1 MPEVSRYRARMT
13 KPDFGYSSVTADKV
27 AQGID
32 DAIEEAQGI
41 LEDMV
46 APREDRTFENT
57 MVPLDRI
64 ADVLSKA
71 NARYA
76 FMGYVHPEKEIR
88 SAAKTAEEKLES
100 FGVEMVFRDDLNAA
114 VQEYA
119 VTDEATELGAESA
132 RFVEFTLRDL
142 RHAGHELSPEA
153 RARVKERTQ
162 RLVELGVRFQENIDE
177 WEDHILVTTD
187 DLEGLPPSFAESLE
201 TDEDTGKL
209 KVTLAYPHLIPF
221 VENAKRRDLR
231 EQLSFKF
238 NTQAVEANRE
248 ILEEARRLRH
258 EIAEEFGVP
267 SWAHHRLEER
277 MAKDPERVASFYEG
291 LISPLTKQGEA
302 DLSVMGELLA
312 EDAGEN
318 QVQSW
323 DWRFYDTQQRRT
335 DYGVD
340 PFEVAN
346 YFPLDGVLD
355 GMFDLVQ
362 ETFGLE
368 FQEVADPDVWHPDV
382 RLFAIHDAGS
392 KELLA
397 HFYLDL
403 FPREGKYGHAAEF
416 PLVMSRRMEDG
427 SYQNPV
433 CAMVANFTK
442 PTASAPSL
450 LQHGEVETLF
460 HEFGHVLHQNL
471 GRTELARFAGTSV
484 ERDFVE
490 APSQIMQHWVWRADV
505 LRRFARHHETGEP
518 IPDQLVEQLVAA
530 RQLNV
535 AIHQLRQL
543 QYGWWDQTMHGTDV
557 ALDFDHILREGARLG
572 LMPFHEGTFAL
583 ASFGHLMGGY
593 DAAYYGYMWSEV
605 FGDDMFSRFEEE
617 GVTNPAVGMAYRREV
632 LERGGSVDAD
642 DMLTAFLGRDPDNTA
657 FLRKLGIE

>member
-1 MPEVSRYRARMT
+1 MT
-13 KPDFGYSSVTADKV
+13 NLDFGFSQVTADKV
-27 AQGID
+27 SEGMDEALEGAQKVL
-32 DAIEEAQGI
+32 EA
-41 LEDMV
+41 LV
-46 APREDRTFENT
+46 APKETRTFENT
-57 MVPLDRI
+57 MLPLDQI
-64 ADVLSKA
+64 ADLLSKA
-71 NARYA
+71 NATYA

-88 SAAKTAEEKLES
+88 SQAKAAEEKLET

-114 VQEYA
+114 IKEYA
-119 VTDEATELGAESA
+119 ATDEAESLEGEKA
-132 RFVEFTLRDL
+132 RLVEFTLRDL

-177 WEDHILVTTD
+177 WEDHILVD
-187 DLEGLPPSFAESLE
+187 PEELDGLPPSFAESLE
-201 TDEDTGKL
+201 TDEETGKL

-221 VENAKRRDLR
+221 IENATRRDLR
-231 EQLSFKF
+231 EELSFKF
-238 NTQAVEANRE
+238 NTQAVEANRK
-248 ILEEARRLRH
+248 ILEEARDLRH
-258 EIAEEFGVP
+258 QIAEEFGVP
-267 SWAHHRLEER
+267 SWSHHRLEDR
-277 MAKDPERVASFYEG
+277 MAKDPERVAAFYED
-291 LISPLTKQGEA
+291 LMPPLTKQGEIELVA
-302 DLSVMGELLA
+302 LGELLQA
-312 EDAGEN
+312 DTGDS
-318 QVQSW
+318 QIQTW

-346 YFPLDGVLD
+346 YFPLDSVLG

-368 FQEVADPDVWHPDV
+368 FRETQDPDVWHPDV

-392 KELLA
+392 GDELA

-416 PLVMSRRMEDG
+416 PLVMSRRLEDG

-505 LRRFARHHETGEP
+505 LSRFARHHQTGDP
-518 IPDQLVEQLVAA
+518 IPDHLVEQLVAA

-535 AIHQLRQL
+535 SIHQLRQL
-543 QYGWWDQTMHGTDV
+543 QYGWWDQTIHGTD
-557 ALDFDHILREGARLG
+557 AEIDLDIVLREGATLG
-572 LMPFHEGTFAL
+572 LIPFHEGTFAL

-617 GVTNPAVGMAYRREV
+617 GVTNPEVGMAYRREV
-632 LERGGSVDAD
+632 LEKGGSVDAD
-642 DMLTAFLGRDPDNTA
+642 EMLSAFLGREPDNTA

>member
-1 MPEVSRYRARMT
+1 MT
-13 KPDFGYSSVTADKV
+13 KLDFGFSEVTADGITEGMDAALEQ
-27 AQGID
+27 AQ
-32 DAIEEAQGI
+32 QV
-41 LEDMV
+41 LEDLVM
-46 APREDRTFENT
+46 PTEDRTFDNT
-57 MVPLDRI
+57 MLPLDRI
-64 ADVLSKA
+64 ADILSQA

-76 FMGYVHPEKEIR
+76 FMGYVHPDKEVR
-88 SAAKTAEEKLES
+88 SAAKAAEEKMET

-114 VQEYA
+114 VKEYA
-119 VTDEATELGAESA
+119 ATDEAASLEGERA

-177 WEDHILVTTD
+177 WEDHILVD
-187 DLEGLPPSFAESLE
+187 PEELDGLPPSFAESLE
-201 TDEDTGKL
+201 TDEATGKL

-231 EQLSFKF
+231 EELSFKF
-238 NTQAVEANRE
+238 NTQAVEANRK
-248 ILEEARRLRH
+248 ILEEARDLRH
-258 EIAEEFGVP
+258 QIAGEFGVP

-277 MAKDPERVASFYEG
+277 MAKDPERVAAFYED
-291 LISPLTKQGEA
+291 LRPPLTKQGEA
-302 DLSVMGELLA
+302 DLVVMGELL
-312 EDAGEN
+312 EKDIGES
-318 QVQSW
+318 QIQTW

-340 PFEVAN
+340 PFEVAE
-346 YFPLDGVLD
+346 YFPLDSVLG

-362 ETFGLE
+362 ETFGLDFRE
-368 FQEVADPDVWHPDV
+368 MPDADAWHPDV
-382 RLFAIHDAGS
+382 RLFAIHDASSGE
-392 KELLA
+392 ELSR
-397 HFYLDL
+397 FYLDL

-416 PLVMSRRMEDG
+416 PMILSRRLEDG

-518 IPDQLVEQLVAA
+518 IPDHLVDQLVAA

-535 AIHQLRQL
+535 AVHQLRQL
-543 QYGWWDQTMHGTDV
+543 QYGWWDQTMHGSDTEI
-557 ALDFDHILREGARLG
+557 DFDLVLIEGAKLG

-617 GVTNPAVGMAYRREV
+617 GVTNPEVGMAYRHEV

-642 DMLTAFLGRDPDNTA
+642 EMLAAFLGREPDNTA

>member
-1 MPEVSRYRARMT
+1 MT
-13 KPDFGYSSVTADKV
+13 QLDFGFSAVTADKV
-27 AQGID
+27 EKGMDAALANAQ
-32 DAIEEAQGI
+32 QI
-41 LEDMV
+41 LEELV
-46 APREDRTFENT
+46 APKEERTFENT
-57 MVPLDRI
+57 MLPLDQI
-64 ADVLSKA
+64 SDVLSKA
-71 NARYA
+71 NTRYA
-76 FMGYVHPEKEIR
+76 FMGYVHPEKEVR
-88 SAAKTAEEKLES
+88 SAAKEAEEKLET

-114 VQEYA
+114 VKEYA
-119 VTDEATELGAESA
+119 ETEKAKRLEGEPA

-142 RHAGHELSPEA
+142 RHAGHDLSPEA

-177 WEDHILVTTD
+177 WDDHILVTRD
-187 DLEGLPPSFAESLE
+187 ELEGLPPSFAESLE
-201 TDEDTGKL
+201 TDEETGKL
-209 KVTLAYPHLIPF
+209 KVTLAYPHVIPF

-231 EQLSFKF
+231 EDLSFKF
-238 NTQAVEANRE
+238 NTQAVEANRK
-248 ILEEARRLRH
+248 ILEEALALRR

-277 MAKDPERVASFYEG
+277 MAKDPERVGAFYDS
-291 LISPLTKQGEA
+291 LIPPLTKQGEVDIA
-302 DLSVMGELLA
+302 AMAELLA
-312 EDAGEN
+312 ADHDDS
-318 QVQSW
+318 QVQTW
-323 DWRFYDTQQRRT
+323 DWRYYDTQQRRT

-340 PFEVAN
+340 PFEVAQ
-346 YFPLDGVLD
+346 YFALDSVL
-355 GMFDLVQ
+355 GGLFDLVQ

-368 FQEVADPDVWHPDV
+368 FREIPEPEGWHPEV
-382 RLFAIHDAGS
+382 RLFAIHDARSGE
-392 KELLA
+392 ELS

-416 PLVMSRRMEDG
+416 PLIMSRRLEDG

-471 GRTELARFAGTSV
+471 GRTEFARFAGTNV

-505 LRRFARHHETGEP
+505 LRRFARHHESGDP
-518 IPDQLVEQLVAA
+518 IPDRLVEQLVAA

-543 QYGWWDQTMHGTDV
+543 QYGWWDQIMHGTEPEVD
-557 ALDFDHILREGARLG
+557 LDQILREGARLG
-572 LMPFHEGTFAL
+572 LLPFHEGTFSL

-617 GVTNPAVGMAYRREV
+617 GVTNPEVGMAYRREV
-632 LERGGSVDAD
+632 LEKGGSVDANE
-642 DMLTAFLGRDPDNTA
+642 MLTRFLGREPENTA

>member
-1 MPEVSRYRARMT
+1 MT
-13 KPDFGYSSVTADKV
+13 QLDFGFSTVTADEVEKGMDS
-27 AQGID
+27 AL
-32 DAIEEAQGI
+32 AEAQQI
-41 LEDMV
+41 LEDLV
-46 APREDRTFENT
+46 AAKEERTFENT
-57 MVPLDRI
+57 MLPLDRI
-64 ADVLSKA
+64 ADVLSRA
-71 NARYA
+71 NARHA
-76 FMGYVHPEKEIR
+76 FMGYVHPEKEVR
-88 SAAKTAEEKLES
+88 SAAKAAEEKMET

-119 VTDEATELGAESA
+119 ATEEAGSLEGERA
-132 RFVEFTLRDL
+132 RLVEFTLRDL
-142 RHAGHELSPEA
+142 RHAGHELPPEA
-153 RARVKERTQ
+153 RGRVKERTQ

-177 WEDHILVTTD
+177 WEDHILVTRD
-187 DLEGLPPSFAESLE
+187 ELEGLPESFAESLE
-201 TDEDTGKL
+201 TDEETGKL
-209 KVTLAYPHLIPF
+209 KVTLAYPHVIPF

-231 EQLSFKF
+231 EELSFKF
-238 NTQAVEANRE
+238 NTQAVEVNRK
-248 ILEEARRLRH
+248 ILAEALVLRH
-258 EIAEEFGVP
+258 EIAQEFGVP

-277 MAKDPERVASFYEG
+277 MAKDPERVSAFYQS
-291 LISPLTKQGEA
+291 LIPPLTKQGELDIDA
-302 DLSVMGELLA
+302 MGELL
-312 EDAGEN
+312 ETDEGES
-318 QVQSW
+318 QIQSW
-323 DWRFYDTQQRRT
+323 DWRYYDTQQRRT

-340 PFEVAN
+340 PFEIAQ
-346 YFPLDGVLD
+346 YFALDSVLA

-368 FQEVADPDVWHPDV
+368 FREVDDPDVWHPEV
-382 RLFAIHDAGS
+382 RLFAIHDAAGGE
-392 KELLA
+392 ELS

-416 PLVMSRRMEDG
+416 PLIMSRRLEDE

-442 PTASAPSL
+442 PTAAAPSL

-518 IPDQLVEQLVAA
+518 IPDRLVEQLVAA

-535 AIHQLRQL
+535 AVHQLRQL
-543 QYGWWDQTMHGTDV
+543 QYGWWDQTMHGTESEID
-557 ALDFDHILREGARLG
+557 LDQVLREGARLG
-572 LMPFHEGTFAL
+572 LMPFHEGTFSL

-617 GVTNPAVGMAYRREV
+617 GVTNPDVGMAYRREV
-632 LERGGSVDAD
+632 LEKGGSVDAD
-642 DMLTAFLGRDPDNTA
+642 EMLTRFLGREPDNTA

>member
-1 MPEVSRYRARMT
+1 MT
-13 KPDFGYSSVTADKV
+13 QLDFGFSTVTS
-27 AQGID
+27 AQ
-32 DAIEEAQGI
+32 IEEGMDAALAEAQQI
-41 LEDMV
+41 LEDLV
-46 APREDRTFENT
+46 APKETRTFENT
-57 MVPLDRI
+57 MLPLDRI
-64 ADVLSKA
+64 ADVLSHA
-71 NARYA
+71 NTRYA
-76 FMGYVHPEKEIR
+76 FMGYVHPEKEVR
-88 SAAKTAEEKLES
+88 SAAKTAEEKMET

-114 VQEYA
+114 VKEYA
-119 VTDEATELGAESA
+119 ATEEATGLDGERA
-132 RFVEFTLRDL
+132 RLVEFTLRDL
-142 RHAGHELSPEA
+142 RHAGHDLSPEA

-177 WEDHILVTTD
+177 WDDHILVTRD
-187 DLEGLPPSFAESLE
+187 ELEGLPPSFAESLE
-201 TDEDTGKL
+201 TDEETGKL
-209 KVTLAYPHLIPF
+209 KVTLAYPHVIPF
-221 VENAKRRDLR
+221 IENAKRRDLR
-231 EQLSFKF
+231 EELSFKF
-238 NTQAVEANRE
+238 NTQAVEANRK
-248 ILEEARRLRH
+248 ILEEALALRH

-277 MAKDPERVASFYEG
+277 MAKDPERVSAFYES
-291 LISPLTKQGEA
+291 LIPPLTKQGELDVA
-302 DLSVMGELLA
+302 AMGELL
-312 EDAGEN
+312 ETDHGET
-318 QVQSW
+318 QVQTW
-323 DWRFYDTQQRRT
+323 DWRYYDTQQRRT

-340 PFEVAN
+340 PFEVAE
-346 YFPLDGVLD
+346 YFALDSVLA

-368 FQEVADPDVWHPDV
+368 FRELPNPDAWHPDV
-382 RLFAIHDAGS
+382 RLFAIHDAASGE
-392 KELLA
+392 ELS

-416 PLVMSRRMEDG
+416 PLIMSRRLEDG

-471 GRTELARFAGTSV
+471 GRTELARFAGTNV

-505 LRRFARHHETGEP
+505 LRRFARHHQTGEP
-518 IPDQLVEQLVAA
+518 IPDRLVEQLVAA

-535 AIHQLRQL
+535 AVQQLRQL
-543 QYGWWDQTMHGTDV
+543 QYGWWDQTMHGTEPEVD
-557 ALDFDHILREGARLG
+557 LDLILREGARLG
-572 LMPFHEGTFAL
+572 LMPFHEGTFSL

-617 GVTNPAVGMAYRREV
+617 GVTNPDVGMAYRREV
-632 LERGGSVDAD
+632 LEKGGSVDAD
-642 DMLTAFLGRDPDNTA
+642 QMLTRFLGREPENAA